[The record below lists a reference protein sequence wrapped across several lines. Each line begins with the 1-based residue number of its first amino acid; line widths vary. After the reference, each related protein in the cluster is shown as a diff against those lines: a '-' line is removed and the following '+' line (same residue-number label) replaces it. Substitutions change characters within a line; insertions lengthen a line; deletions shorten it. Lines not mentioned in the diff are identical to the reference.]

1 MFQHTAARRRLPYDR
16 HYRHLYPLFQ
26 HTAAR
31 RRLLVAFL
39 FSATK
44 TGFNTQPRGGGCF
57 ESICIKQAIFEFQ
70 HTAARRRLRGFLS
83 PYFVTD
89 PVSTHSRA
97 EAAAFIP
104 SKTKRRSHG
113 FNTQPRGGGC
123 MIQKKSMKKGCCFNT
138 QPRGGGCIENTLASF
153 CAQVSTH
160 SRAEAAA
167 LYIKKQEKSA
177 Y

>member
-1 MFQHTAARRRLPYDR
+1 M
-16 HYRHLYPLFQ
+16 
-26 HTAAR
+26 
-31 RRLLVAFL
+31 AFL

-70 HTAARRRLRGFLS
+70 HTAARRRLQAGNIASLQQKRFQHTAARRRLRTNATITRQAFEVSTHSRAEAAAAPVGRTFRKIKSFNTQPRGGGCVVNVRS
-83 PYFVTD
+83 PINTS
-89 PVSTHSRA
+89 VSTHSRA
-97 EAAAFIP
+97 EAAAFSEQHYI
-104 SKTKRRSHG
+104 
-113 FNTQPRGGGC
+113 GG
-123 MIQKKSMKKGCCFNT
+123 IF
-138 QPRGGGCIENTLASF
+138 
-153 CAQVSTH
+153 VSTH